1 MFPKCELL
9 FPAHLAR
16 VNRRY
21 LYYTLGGVEPARM
34 LSLRIRNRQLPHPI
48 RETLASHTEKLCRVF
63 AISFT
68 ELECITNMKFI
79 FLLTPGFQRLPF
91 FQRPKLRP
99 TDLSYNDACALFT
112 RRS

>member
-9 FPAHLAR
+9 FRAHLAR

-34 LSLRIRNRQLPHPI
+34 LSLRIRNRQLPHSI
-48 RETLASHTEKLCRVF
+48 RETLASHTKKLCRVF

-79 FLLTPGFQRLPF
+79 FLLTPGFSVSPFSNPLQLRLVYRAP
-91 FQRPKLRP
+91 
-99 TDLSYNDACALFT
+99 
-112 RRS
+112 